1 MIVEHYP
8 MTVGGEDVRN
18 EYGLL
23 ARIED
28 GPLMASA
35 ESVRYLILHCS
46 ATRADRDYTAEQL
59 VKDHRRRGFRTGGY
73 HFYVRRD
80 GTLTQFRGLL
90 EVGAHCRPYNRC
102 SIGICYE
109 GGLDASGRPA
119 DTRTPEQRSAL
130 RRLVW
135 ELLKEHRNARVCGHR
150 DLSPDRDGDGI
161 VEPQEWT
168 KLCPCFDVATEL

>member
-102 SIGICYE
+102 SIGICY
-109 GGLDASGRPA
+109 
-119 DTRTPEQRSAL
+119 
-130 RRLVW
+130 
-135 ELLKEHRNARVCGHR
+135 
-150 DLSPDRDGDGI
+150 
-161 VEPQEWT
+161 
-168 KLCPCFDVATEL
+168 